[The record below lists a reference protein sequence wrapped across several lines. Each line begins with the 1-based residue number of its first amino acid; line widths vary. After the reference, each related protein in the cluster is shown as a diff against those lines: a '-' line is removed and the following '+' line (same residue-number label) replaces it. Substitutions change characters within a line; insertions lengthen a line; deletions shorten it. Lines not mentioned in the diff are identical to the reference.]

1 MTYARTLPW
10 RQNAHCHCT
19 AHPTMKLLQLAALAT
34 LLLALA
40 AAALSKAEL
49 LATAHA
55 SRGHTIDV
63 NDNNYKQLLQGPR
76 DFHAVL
82 LMTLTSSQLNCVLC
96 NEFKPEYELVASS
109 WLQDHPNGLDGGA
122 ANGAAD
128 SAANDDVKDV
138 FFLYSEFK
146 ESRELF
152 SLFQL
157 NNIPKV
163 FYLPPTKS
171 RAATEYLQNHQEYQF
186 FAGEHRDLLVAWLRD
201 RTGLQ
206 FPIHV
211 PPDYTRIV
219 SNIVLVATA
228 VMLGRVFWRHVTRV
242 LTLRAVWGAV
252 LLAVILLLISGY
264 MFNQIRGVPYV
275 RESGNGQ
282 VEYFAAGQQSQ
293 YGVETQILSFVY
305 GCLSLFV
312 IVLVKKVPEVKN
324 SQVRLLAVA
333 VVSALIFVFYLLL
346 VSIFGLK
353 GMGYPYRLLNIF

>member
-1 MTYARTLPW
+1 MTYALALPW
-10 RQNAHCHCT
+10 RQNAARH
-19 AHPTMKLLQLAALAT
+19 HPRDTTTTMKLLQLAALAT

-49 LATAHA
+49 LAAAHT
-55 SRGHTIDV
+55 SKGHTIDV

-109 WLQDHPNGLDGGA
+109 WLQEHPNGLDTDD
-122 ANGAAD
+122 AAD
-128 SAANDDVKDV
+128 SAAEGHARDV
-138 FFLYSEFK
+138 FFFYSEFK

-282 VEYFAAGQQSQ
+282 VEYFAPGQQSQ

-353 GMGYPYRLLNIF
+353 GMGYPYRLLSIF